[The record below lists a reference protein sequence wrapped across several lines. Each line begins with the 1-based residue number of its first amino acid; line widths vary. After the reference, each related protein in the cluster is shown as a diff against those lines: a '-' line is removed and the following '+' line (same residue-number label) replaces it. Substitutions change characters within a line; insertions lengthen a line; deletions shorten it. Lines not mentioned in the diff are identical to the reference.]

1 MWNSH
6 TIMLDCSCIAYYIS
20 LLQYIKYIFF
30 SFNIIIKITFSQPL
44 SFLIEH
50 TMMTVFMSVGDMFH
64 QWWPFLLFHIL
75 IIPTRG
81 SHPVTVVHWTLYP
94 QSDVLTISLLCSQVQ
109 FLWNACVTFYKLLKI
124 MFKIHK
130 LLAVKTLI
138 IDKNNYKPT
147 FQSIL
152 ECLRLWQDIPILISM

>member
-1 MWNSH
+1 MSGAGEIISQYPSSG
-6 TIMLDCSCIAYYIS
+6 TCSLKSLWALEPAKIHNKCEIAIQSCSIVHVLHITFPYFRI
-20 LLQYIKYIFF
+20 LNIFF
-30 SFNIIIKITFSQPL
+30 PFNIITKITFSQPL

-109 FLWNACVTFYKLLKI
+109 FIWNACVTCYK
-124 MFKIHK
+124 
-130 LLAVKTLI
+130 
-138 IDKNNYKPT
+138 
-147 FQSIL
+147 
-152 ECLRLWQDIPILISM
+152 